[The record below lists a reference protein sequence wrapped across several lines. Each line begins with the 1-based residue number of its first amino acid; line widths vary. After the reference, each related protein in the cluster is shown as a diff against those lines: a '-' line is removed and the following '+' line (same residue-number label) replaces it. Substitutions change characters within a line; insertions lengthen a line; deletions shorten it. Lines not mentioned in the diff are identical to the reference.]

1 MSLKNAY
8 FFFLIILCLTQS
20 VHSQTTPSKINIAD
34 KYFAQK
40 EYSKAKEVYYNLIM
54 NKYNFKKNALLK
66 LAFIHEREKDY
77 TKTLYF
83 LNLYY
88 ERNPTELVM
97 TKMNSIANENN
108 IDGYE
113 LTDFFLILLL
123 IKQYSYIL
131 LLILA
136 ILGLYVMSVLMVK
149 RVKKEPISIKQK
161 VVFLLYLIGVFFI
174 INISR
179 LYKQGIIHNENTS
192 LREDP
197 SSASPVNE
205 LLESGHRINII
216 GSEDIWYR
224 IFRNNKFY
232 YINKANVWLVN

>member
-1 MSLKNAY
+1 MRLKNVY
-8 FFFLIILCLTQS
+8 FFLLINFYLTQS
-20 VHSQTTPSKINIAD
+20 VHSQTNPSKINLAD

-40 EYSKAKEVYYNLIM
+40 EYSKAKAVYYNLIKE
-54 NKYNFKKNALLK
+54 KYNFKNNALLK
-66 LAFIHEREKDY
+66 LAYIHEFEKDF

-88 ERNPTELVM
+88 ERKPTEIVM

-123 IKQYSYIL
+123 IKQYSYIFI
-131 LLILA
+131 LILA
-136 ILGLYVMSVLMVK
+136 LLGLYVILVFAIKKS
-149 RVKKEPISIKQK
+149 KKEPIPLKQK
-161 VVFLLYLIGVFFI
+161 FVFLLYLFGVFFI
-174 INISR
+174 LNITKF
-179 LYKQGIIHNENTS
+179 YKQGIIHNENTS

-205 LLESGHRINII
+205 LLQSGHRINII

-232 YINKANVWLVN
+232 YINKTNVWLVN